1 MNTCNKRFEVTTDA
15 VRSATDIYRLAEI
28 QHVRLRRPLLSLALG
43 VGTGVLGFTAVFW
56 PELYPAER
64 LTIAATVTVVIAIAS
79 RIARL
84 DLNALALR
92 DGDGVLWGETGEM
105 RRLKTEIEQALSARA
120 VRHRLSIPPIPA
132 PAKKE

>member
-1 MNTCNKRFEVTTDA
+1 M
-15 VRSATDIYRLAEI
+15 RSATDIYRLAEI

-64 LTIAATVTVVIAIAS
+64 FAIVAAVTVVIAIAS

-84 DLNALALR
+84 ELNALALR

-105 RRLKTEIEQALSARA
+105 RRLKSELEQALTARA
-120 VRHRLSIPPIPA
+120 TFHQLPHPAIPA
-132 PAKKE
+132 PTQKE